1 MLDVEFVERSFFGKN
16 FLLQYDLVAFFPSG
30 SHVQLEDV

>member
-1 MLDVEFVERSFFGKN
+1 MLDVEFVEIIFGKN

>member
-1 MLDVEFVERSFFGKN
+1 VNRQFVERSFREE